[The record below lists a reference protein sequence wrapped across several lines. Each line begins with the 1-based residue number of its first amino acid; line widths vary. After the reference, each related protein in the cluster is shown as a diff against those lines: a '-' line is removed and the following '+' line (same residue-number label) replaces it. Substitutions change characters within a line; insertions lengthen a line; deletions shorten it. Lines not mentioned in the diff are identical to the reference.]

1 MPEGRNQNRPGCLRY
16 ATARPHLRASSGHR
30 KPPRRRLCGVG
41 ASALDRRPQEN
52 PPYNN
57 MLHRSKIFIV
67 TGVQIAVSS
76 VGAPYHS
83 QHLHANYIHI
93 LFAVQGRHNLIR
105 REYNDAKVHD
115 RHRLWITPK
124 LLSINNMPD
133 HFHILIGQKPNVALS
148 NLVRNPKAGSS
159 GFINGRRWV
168 AGRFS
173 WQEGFG
179 AFSYFHSQLSTVTR
193 YIQNQEHSSSTQEL
207 QRRIRRAVETL
218 QCAARSTIP
227 FPSRQFRLDAA
238 PTELTAF

>member
-1 MPEGRNQNRPGCLRY
+1 LPEGRNQNRPGCLRY

-133 HFHILIGQKPNVALS
+133 HFHILIGQKPNLALS
-148 NLVRNPKAGSS
+148 NLVATLRPDLPDSSMVDAGLRADFHGRKAP
-159 GFINGRRWV
+159 
-168 AGRFS
+168 ARFPTS
-173 WQEGFG
+173 I
-179 AFSYFHSQLSTVTR
+179 HS
-193 YIQNQEHSSSTQEL
+193 
-207 QRRIRRAVETL
+207 
-218 QCAARSTIP
+218 
-227 FPSRQFRLDAA
+227 
-238 PTELTAF
+238 